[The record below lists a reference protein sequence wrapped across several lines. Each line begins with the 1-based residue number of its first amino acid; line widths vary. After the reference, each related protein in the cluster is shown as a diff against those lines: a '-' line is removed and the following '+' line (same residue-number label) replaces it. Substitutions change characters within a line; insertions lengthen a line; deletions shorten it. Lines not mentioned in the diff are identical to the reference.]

1 MAVTACIALARGD
14 AAGAAAGAATL
25 AEQASGAGF
34 VLWERAAQRIDA
46 TATAARAGGGP
57 PDPRRYP
64 ALIYVD
70 RPIPA
75 GAEDPGGPPMSKPAG
90 HGL

>member
-14 AAGAAAGAATL
+14 TSGAAAGAAEL
-25 AEQASGAGF
+25 AEQARSTGL
-34 VLWERAAQRIDA
+34 VLWERAAQRIA
-46 TATAARAGGGP
+46 AAASAARAETGP
-57 PDPRRYP
+57 PDPGRYP

-75 GAEDPGGPPMSKPAG
+75 NG
-90 HGL
+90 

>member
-14 AAGAAAGAATL
+14 AAGAAAGAAKL
-25 AEQASGAGF
+25 AEQAGSAGF
-34 VLWERAAQRIDA
+34 VLWERAAQRIAA
-46 TATAARAGGGP
+46 TVSAARAGTGP

-75 GAEDPGGPPMSKPAG
+75 SG
-90 HGL
+90 